1 MAEEKKVTKRTTK
14 KATPETEVTEE
25 TKKVTRKRTTK
36 KAETKEATTTEVKEV
51 KETKKRTSKVKE
63 EKVAEEKPAKKEAK
77 AKKKVEVQKPLRTE
91 AKASALNVKVTPR
104 KARLVIDLVR
114 NKDVDE
120 ALQILSTVH
129 KRAATM
135 VSKVIASAYANATN
149 NFNMNGEKLYV
160 ASIMASDSI
169 KMKRYLPRAKG
180 SASGLV
186 KRFSNIYVTLKE
198 RD

>member
-1 MAEEKKVTKRTTK
+1 MAEEKKVTKRAK
-14 KATPETEVTEE
+14 KEVSEEVKETE
-25 TKKVTRKRTTK
+25 KKVTRKRVA
-36 KAETKEATTTEVKEV
+36 KAPKEEV
-51 KETKKRTSKVKE
+51 KETSEVVETKKPRKTKKASEEVKAPEVKE
-63 EKVAEEKPAKKEAK
+63 EKVSKK
-77 AKKKVEVQKPLRTE
+77 KKKVVEEAKPKRTE
-91 AKASALNVKVTPR
+91 SKASALNVKVTPR
-104 KARLVIDLVR
+104 KARLVVNLVR

-120 ALQILSTVH
+120 ALAILANVH
-129 KRAATM
+129 KKACVM
-135 VSKVIASAYANATN
+135 VSKVIKSAYANATN

-160 ASIMASDSI
+160 SEIMVGDSV

>member
-1 MAEEKKVTKRTTK
+1 
-14 KATPETEVTEE
+14 
-25 TKKVTRKRTTK
+25 
-36 KAETKEATTTEVKEV
+36 
-51 KETKKRTSKVKE
+51 
-63 EKVAEEKPAKKEAK
+63 
-77 AKKKVEVQKPLRTE
+77 
-91 AKASALNVKVTPR
+91 
-104 KARLVIDLVR
+104 
-114 NKDVDE
+114 
-120 ALQILSTVH
+120 
-129 KRAATM
+129 M